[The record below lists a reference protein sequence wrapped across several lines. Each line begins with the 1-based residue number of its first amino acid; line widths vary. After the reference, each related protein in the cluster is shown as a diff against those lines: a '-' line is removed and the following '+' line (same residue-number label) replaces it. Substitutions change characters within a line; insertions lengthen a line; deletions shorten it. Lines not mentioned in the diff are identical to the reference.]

1 MIYYLYTEKLK
12 CNLRIVDLYTRNN
25 QMHTSSFSFKFGQG
39 RQNENFVKHEIFF
52 SLFSHN

>member
-25 QMHTSSFSFKFGQG
+25 HTTSFSFKFGQG
-39 RQNENFVKHEIFF
+39 RQNENFFKHEIFF
-52 SLFSHN
+52 SLFSHIS